1 EGEVLVEDHAIGRL
15 DGFRFT
21 VAADARAADKRLL
34 LAAAERRL
42 GDERTRRGLALA
54 DATDADLTVVMD
66 AGAVPTLLWRALP
79 VATLG
84 PGASL

>member
-1 EGEVLVEDHAIGRL
+1 RTTLLMRQIGTDPRALPVTIGPEGEVLVEDHAIGRL

-54 DATDADLTVVMD
+54 DATDADLTVV
-66 AGAVPTLLWRALP
+66 
-79 VATLG
+79 
-84 PGASL
+84 